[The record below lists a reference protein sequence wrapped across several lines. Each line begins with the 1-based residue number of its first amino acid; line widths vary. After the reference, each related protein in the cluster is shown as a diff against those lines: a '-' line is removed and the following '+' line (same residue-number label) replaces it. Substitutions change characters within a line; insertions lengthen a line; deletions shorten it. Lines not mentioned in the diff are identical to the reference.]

1 MSDSGLRPID
11 QPGGSREAGS
21 VLVSGDEPESDIE
34 RRRLA
39 QSRVPVVPLSA
50 GEISLE
56 LVEGA
61 LHHCSR

>member
-1 MSDSGLRPID
+1 
-11 QPGGSREAGS
+11 